1 MKNNTYSNKYK
12 KYLIYYNHVKMNE
25 ICNSSLGKDFDSNFT
40 KSYNNEGYYNNN
52 QNFNN
57 LNSFGSTMMYN
68 QVLTMTIIPLITTLF
83 TTFSTLIINNI
94 NKLIK
99 LILDYYNQKISNKKY
114 IEFDLYFNNN
124 PNEYNMDAIHLIWY
138 INKTNSV
145 KGGKLISFIKLKN
158 NENGENVDILLCPA
172 HAQDDKT
179 SNNINNINNNR
190 SMQYANMQLDNNNNI
205 KENDNNNQDFRYIKI
220 NDERGIFYYG
230 INNNKISIMSYEA
243 SINNIGEYIFDIMT
257 KYEEH
262 KSIIIGN
269 IITEKQIFIELY
281 VDIKIN
287 GFSSNLPTEL
297 NVKAI
302 PIIWY
307 LNKKKIITKGLLA
320 KKDSI
325 NNNNSRLDYYMPPQQ
340 QMPDKFNSKKEDNQ
354 EIIII
359 PIIEKNNINN
369 NTSNDK
375 NKDQTNDKKSQNNN
389 DNNNNKQEKFEID
402 KDIFCQLVLLSKK
415 GQYGETNK
423 EHIIISSEKYS
434 INELSDYLEGI
445 EKQYNEYMSERVKN
459 KYLYS
464 YISTKSI
471 NKFSKINLDK
481 TQTFE
486 HLFFDKKKEILN
498 DIKNFTNIDYY
509 NKFSFKRKLG
519 YLFCGPPGSGKT
531 ALVTAITNELKRSL
545 KSIPISLID
554 TNSEFEEAYNNTTFD
569 GVTIQSDEIVITF
582 DEIDSAL
589 ESQNLTKN
597 LSNNNDKT
605 DSNNDKK
612 EQNSNQTIIINNKGE
627 NNEESCL
634 KLNKRDDMLNIGI
647 ILSKIDGNES
657 QDGTVII
664 ATCNDKSKLDPA
676 LYRNGR
682 LKLIELNYAGSNEI
696 KEMIEKYCEK
706 TLSQNQIEKIR
717 NDKIIQTLNIKHV
730 IAKYLLEKNFD
741 IDDDDVNEITDN
753 INKL

>member
-1 MKNNTYSNKYK
+1 MD
-12 KYLIYYNHVKMNE
+12 E
-25 ICNSSLGKDFDSNFT
+25 ICDSSLGKDFNRNFT
-40 KSYNNEGYYNNN
+40 NSYNNENYYNNN

-68 QVLTMTIIPLITTLF
+68 QVLTMTVIPLMTTLF
-83 TTFSTLIINNI
+83 TTLCKLLIENI
-94 NKLIK
+94 QKLTKLISN
-99 LILDYYNQKISNKKY
+99 YYNQKISNKKY
-114 IEFDLYFNNN
+114 VEIDLYLNNN
-124 PNEYNMDAIHLIWY
+124 INNEYNSDAFYLIWY
-138 INKTNSV
+138 INKTNSI
-145 KGGKLISFIKLKN
+145 KGGKLISFVKLKN
-158 NENGENVDILLCPA
+158 NENGENVDILLCPT
-172 HAQDDKT
+172 HDSDNKNS
-179 SNNINNINNNR
+179 SNNSDINNNR
-190 SMQYANMQLDNNNNI
+190 SMSYGSMQLGNDINNQNNV
-205 KENDNNNQDFRYIKI
+205 KENNNNQDFTYIKI

-243 SINNIGEYIFDIMT
+243 SINDIGEYIFDITMQYE
-257 KYEEH
+257 KYR
-262 KSIIIGN
+262 SMIIGN

-281 VDIKIN
+281 VDIKSN
-287 GFSSNLPTEL
+287 GFSPNIPTEL
-297 NVKAI
+297 NTKAI

-307 LNKKKIITKGLLA
+307 LNKKKVINKGLFA
-320 KKDSI
+320 KKDTI
-325 NNNNSRLDYYMPPQQ
+325 NNTNNLHRDYHIPPPQQ
-340 QMPDKFNSKKEDNQ
+340 MFEKVNNEKKDND

-359 PIIEKNNINN
+359 PIIEKNNTNN

-375 NKDQTNDKKSQNNN
+375 NKDQTNDKKSQNDNN
-389 DNNNNKQEKFEID
+389 NNNNNNNNKQEKFEID

-415 GQYGETNK
+415 GSYRETNK
-423 EHIIISSEKYS
+423 EHIIISSEKHS
-434 INELSDYLEGI
+434 INELADYLEDI
-445 EKQYNEYMSERVKN
+445 EKQYNNYMSERVKN

-569 GVTIQSDEIVITF
+569 GVNIQLDEIVITF

-597 LSNNNDKT
+597 LSNNNDKI
-605 DSNNDKK
+605 DSSNDKK
-612 EQNSNQTIIINNKGE
+612 EQNSNKTIIINNKGE
-627 NNEESCL
+627 DNEESCL
-634 KLNKRDDMLNIGI
+634 KLNKREDILNIGI
-647 ILSKIDGNES
+647 ILSKIDGNEC

-706 TLSQNQIEKIR
+706 TLSQSQIEKIR
-717 NDKIIQTLNIKHV
+717 DDKIIQTLNVKHV

-741 IDDDDVNEITDN
+741 IDDNNVNEIIDN